1 MNPTAT
7 TKRRKSAMKTNLDQ
21 LCINTIRTLAIDG
34 VQKANSGH
42 PGMPMGAA
50 DMAYVL
56 WARFLKHNPAHPAW
70 PNRDRF
76 VLSPGHGSMLLY
88 SLLHLTGYDLPLA
101 ELENFRQWGSR
112 TPGHPEYGLTPGVEM
127 TTGPLGQGFATG
139 VGMAI
144 AERFLAATFNRPG
157 LTIFDHF
164 TYGIVS
170 DGDLMEG
177 VSHEA
182 ASLAGHL
189 KLGKL
194 IYLYDDN
201 EISIEGSTDSTFTED
216 VPARFRA
223 YDWHVQKVDG
233 YDLDGIET
241 AIRAAQ
247 EETKRPSLIVC
258 HTHIGYG
265 SPHKQDSAAAHGS
278 PLGEDEVRLTKE
290 ALGWPANA
298 HFLIP
303 DEALAAFRQ
312 AGEQGQQAEAQW
324 QETFERYRTAHPQEA
339 TLLETLWAGELPE
352 GWADALPTFTPGDGP
367 LATRKASGATL
378 NALAPVLLTLIGGS
392 ADLAPSNNTRLNDYA
407 DFQPQTPA
415 GRNLHFG
422 VREHAMGSILNG
434 LALHGGVIPYGGT
447 FLVFSDYMR
456 PAVRLAAMMHL
467 PAVYVWAHDSIW
479 IGEDG
484 PTHQP
489 VEHLAALRAIPNLTV
504 IRPADANETAAAWR
518 VALEQRDGPTAL
530 ILTRQKL
537 PVLFETMH
545 NAAQNVAHGGYI
557 LAESSGVPA
566 ALIIA
571 SGSEVHLALDARD
584 LLAQKGIAVRVV
596 SMPSWKL
603 FDAQPLAY
611 RESVLPPLVT
621 ARLAIE
627 AGVTQGWDKYV
638 GPNGAVLGLDRFGAS
653 APYEVLMT
661 KFGFTVEAVTKQ
673 VMQLLG
679 KA

>member
-1 MNPTAT
+1 MNT
-7 TKRRKSAMKTNLDQ
+7 SLDQ
-21 LCINTIRTLAIDG
+21 LCINTIRTLVMDG
-34 VQKANSGH
+34 VQKAKSGH

-50 DMAYVL
+50 DVAYVL
-56 WARFLKHNPAHPAW
+56 WTRFLKHNPANPTW

-76 VLSPGHGSMLLY
+76 VLSAGHGSMLLY
-88 SLLHLTGYDLPLA
+88 SLLHLTGYDLTLE
-101 ELENFRQWGSR
+101 ELKNFRQWDSR
-112 TPGHPEYGLTPGVEM
+112 TPGHPEYSLAPGVET
-127 TTGPLGQGFATG
+127 TTGPLGQGFANG

-157 LTIFDHF
+157 FPILDHF
-164 TYGIVS
+164 TYAIVS

-189 KLGKL
+189 ELDKL

-201 EISIEGSTDSTFTED
+201 EISIEGSTDITFTED

-223 YDWHVQKVDG
+223 HGWHAQEVDG
-233 YDLDGIET
+233 YDLDGIEA

-247 EETKRPSLIVC
+247 EETECPSLIVC
-258 HTHIGYG
+258 HTHIAYG
-265 SPHKQDSAAAHGS
+265 SPNKQDTAGAHGA
-278 PLGEDEVRLTKE
+278 PLGEEEVRLTKE
-290 ALGWPANA
+290 TLDWPPDA

-303 DEALAAFRQ
+303 EKALAVFRQ
-312 AGEQGQQAEAQW
+312 ALKRGRQAEAQW
-324 QETFERYRTAHPQEA
+324 RETFEHYRAAYPEEA
-339 TLLETLWAGELPE
+339 ALLETLWAGELPA
-352 GWADALPTFTPGDGP
+352 GWMDALPTFTPADSP
-367 LATRKASGATL
+367 LATRKASGAVL
-378 NALAPVLLTLIGGS
+378 NALAPALPTLIGGS
-392 ADLAPSNNTRLNDYA
+392 ADLAPSNVTLLKDST
-407 DFQPQTPA
+407 DFQRETPA
-415 GRNLHFG
+415 GRNLRFG
-422 VREHAMGSILNG
+422 VREHTMGSILNG

-456 PAVRLAAMMHL
+456 PPVRLAAMMHL
-467 PAVYVWAHDSIW
+467 PVVYVWTHDSVW

-489 VEHLAALRAIPNLTV
+489 VEHLAALRAIPNLVV

-518 VALEQRDGPTAL
+518 VALERRDGPTAL

-537 PVLFETMH
+537 PVLFETMR
-545 NAAQNVAHGGYI
+545 NSAKNVACGAYT
-557 LAESSGVPA
+557 LVESSSVPN

-571 SGSEVHLALDARD
+571 SGSEVHLALEARD

-596 SMPSWKL
+596 SMPSWEL
-603 FDAQPLAY
+603 FDAQPDLY

-627 AGVTQGWDKYV
+627 AGVTQGWVKYV
-638 GPNGAVLGLDRFGAS
+638 GPAGDVMGLNRFGAS
-653 APYEVLMT
+653 APYKVLME
-661 KFGFTVEAVTKQ
+661 KFGFTAEAVAER
-673 VMQLLG
+673 VLWLLDRV
-679 KA
+679 